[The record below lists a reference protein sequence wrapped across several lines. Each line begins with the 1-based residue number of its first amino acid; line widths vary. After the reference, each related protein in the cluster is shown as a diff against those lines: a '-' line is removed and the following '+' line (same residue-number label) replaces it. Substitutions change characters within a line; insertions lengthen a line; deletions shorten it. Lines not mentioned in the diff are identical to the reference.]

1 MLIVGA
7 RRFDFLAEKRLFK
20 RTARRAFVA
29 FCCFLLPYGA
39 PRVLGHFAHKLPGA
53 AVQLV
58 RLVFPIACARC
69 VQPLGAVCRH
79 TKRAAALILGE
90 SRGYMLTK
98 AICHNTHTLHVYA
111 RSLFAL
117 VP

>member
-1 MLIVGA
+1 MSARGGLISSLKNGFSNA
-7 RRFDFLAEKRLFK
+7 
-20 RTARRAFVA
+20 
-29 FCCFLLPYGA
+29 PGA

-58 RLVFPIACARC
+58 RLVFPNKSAQALHRC

-90 SRGYMLTK
+90 SRGYMLTE